1 MATTAD
7 IKKLKDMTGAGIMDC
22 KKALLESNDDIDKA
36 VEYLREKGIAAAA
49 KKATRIAA
57 EGAVGSYIHMGGK
70 IGVLVEVNCETDFVA
85 KTEKFQELVKNLAMH
100 IAAASPEYVRVEDI
114 PTERVEREKEIL
126 MAQMDNDEKLANK
139 PLQVKENII
148 KGKIENFYKDVCLM
162 NQVYVKNPD
171 LTVKQLIEE
180 ATLQIGEKIT
190 IRRFAR
196 FVMGEGL
203 EKRKDDFAEEV
214 KKQTQGL

>member
-1 MATTAD
+1 MYN
-7 IKKLKDMTGAGIMDC
+7 KFFFYW
-22 KKALLESNDDIDKA
+22 KA
-36 VEYLREKGIAAAA
+36 
-49 KKATRIAA
+49 
-57 EGAVGSYIHMGGK
+57 
-70 IGVLVEVNCETDFVA
+70 
-85 KTEKFQELVKNLAMH
+85 
-100 IAAASPEYVRVEDI
+100 
-114 PTERVEREKEIL
+114 IL
-126 MAQMDNDEKLANK
+126 
-139 PLQVKENII
+139 I
-148 KGKIENFYKDVCLM
+148 
-162 NQVYVKNPD
+162 YVKNPD